1 MKRPGTSTSHLFF
14 SLYVGMNVPLGG
26 YDLDDGHEFST
37 SSGSAAGIEGA
48 WFFNPYVGVGGR
60 FTASNTAIIVG
71 GKNAEA
77 NTFDA
82 LSILA
87 GGYFPYPLS
96 SRFLIG
102 SKFLGGYIRYPQL

>member
-1 MKRPGTSTSHLFF
+1 
-14 SLYVGMNVPLGG
+14 MNVPLGG
-26 YDLDDGHEFST
+26 YDLDEGHEFST

-48 WFFNPYVGVGGR
+48 WFFNPYVG
-60 FTASNTAIIVG
+60 VG

>member
-1 MKRPGTSTSHLFF
+1 
-14 SLYVGMNVPLGG
+14 MNVPLGG